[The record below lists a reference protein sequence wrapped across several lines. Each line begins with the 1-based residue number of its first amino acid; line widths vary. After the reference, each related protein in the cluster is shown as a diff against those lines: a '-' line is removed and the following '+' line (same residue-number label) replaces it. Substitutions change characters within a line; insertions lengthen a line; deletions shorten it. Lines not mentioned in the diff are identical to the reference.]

1 MEKENEYETLYE
13 IFLSGQMS
21 HQQFAEH
28 IREDANFKDWY
39 LKKLMIQ
46 NHRGGNDNATL

>member
-21 HQQFAEH
+21 HHQFTEH
-28 IREDANFKDWY
+28 LKDTNFKDWY
-39 LKKLMIQ
+39 LKKLIIQ